1 MKTVGIVC
9 EYNPFH
15 SGHSR
20 QIAEAKRLSG
30 ADTVICAMSGN
41 FTQRGEAAVL
51 EKSIRT
57 RAALMGGADLV
68 AEIPVIYAMSSAQSF
83 ARAGVRIL
91 LAAGVDGISC
101 GSESCDL
108 PGLESV
114 ADLLYEEPAEFRKV
128 LADGLKQG
136 MGYAAARQNAA
147 ESVLGPDAALLREP
161 NDILA
166 VEYLLALREYGA
178 EIPLYLVKRTNVHDE
193 ASDSAKKIR
202 QALYAGDFPD
212 TIGSPELIREALQNG
227 FGKPDAGFYTTLLYT
242 KIAGMQNQSRDN
254 SGTTAQPDGG
264 IPEAGEGLMNRLLKN
279 AAVYHPFEEL
289 VKESVTRRYPASRVR
304 RILMNLTL
312 GITEAERE
320 ACGWDD
326 GPAYLR
332 ILGTAREQMLAAV
345 GRRAELPLV
354 VRASDLE
361 GLSGAAKNTF
371 AAEART
377 TDLYMLSLPGCRHYL
392 HGYEYTRQIEKTRD
406 S

>member
-1 MKTVGIVC
+1 MRTVGIVC

-20 QIAEAKRLSG
+20 QIEEARRLSG
-30 ADTVICAMSGN
+30 AGTVICAMSGN
-41 FTQRGEAAVL
+41 FTQRGEPAVL

-57 RAALMGGADLV
+57 RAALRGGADLV
-68 AEIPVIYAMSSAQSF
+68 AEIPVIYALSSAQSF
-83 ARAGVRIL
+83 ARAGIRIL
-91 LAAGVDGISC
+91 LAAGADAISC

-108 PGLESV
+108 PGLERV
-114 ADLLYEEPAEFRKV
+114 ADLLHDEPAEFRKV
-128 LADGLKQG
+128 LADGLEHG
-136 MGYAAARQNAA
+136 MGYAAARQNAV

-166 VEYLLALREYGA
+166 VEYLLALREYDA
-178 EIPLYLVKRTNVHDE
+178 EIPLYLVKRTTAHDE
-193 ASDSAKKIR
+193 ALDSAKMIR
-202 QALYAGDFPD
+202 RALYGGEFPD
-212 TIGSPELIREALQNG
+212 TIGSPKLIREALQNG
-227 FGKPDAGFYTTLLYT
+227 YGKPDASFYTTLLYA
-242 KIAGMQNQSRDN
+242 KIAEMQVPGRDS
-254 SGTTAQPDGG
+254 SGTAARYDSG

-279 AAVYHPFEEL
+279 AAVYRPFEEL
-289 VKESVTRRYPASRVR
+289 VRESVTRRYPASRVR

-320 ACGWDD
+320 ACRWND

-332 ILGTAREQMLAAV
+332 ILGTAGDQVLAAV

-354 VRASDLE
+354 VRSSDLE
-361 GLSGAAKNTF
+361 GMSDAAKNTF

-377 TDLYMLSLPGCRHYL
+377 TDLYMLSLPGSGHYS
-392 HGYEYTRQIEKTRD
+392 HGYEYVRQIEKTRD